1 MEEEDDDFIVSSTTL
16 TQVVNSTQDA
26 QSPECFICKRNF
38 RTDKGL
44 LQCLNICRIKNS
56 TTSNVDVNI
65 DNQSVVVQEDLTQ
78 QDQELKKFYWN
89 TVQGSVYQK
98 DLEEAYEQ
106 IIYWR

>member
-44 LQCLNICRIKNS
+44 LQCLNICHK
-56 TTSNVDVNI
+56 
-65 DNQSVVVQEDLTQ
+65 E
-78 QDQELKKFYWN
+78 
-89 TVQGSVYQK
+89 
-98 DLEEAYEQ
+98 
-106 IIYWR
+106 